1 MGDVGEG
8 GDAEEEAASLRMDE
22 LDWVDLRK
30 GGKVFHEE
38 VVTGSL
44 GVDPIVMVIK
54 AEVGSGVIEEF
65 PCVGEVAWI
74 NVEALGVAWFTEDG
88 PGDSG
93 LMCPVPVVLFSKHFL

>member
-1 MGDVGEG
+1 
-8 GDAEEEAASLRMDE
+8 MDE

-38 VVTGSL
+38 VVTSSL
-44 GVDPIVMVIK
+44 GVDPLVMIK
-54 AEVGSGVIEEF
+54 AEVGSGVVEEF

-74 NVEALGVAWFTEDG
+74 NVEALGVARFTEDG

-93 LMCPVPVVLFSKHFL
+93 L